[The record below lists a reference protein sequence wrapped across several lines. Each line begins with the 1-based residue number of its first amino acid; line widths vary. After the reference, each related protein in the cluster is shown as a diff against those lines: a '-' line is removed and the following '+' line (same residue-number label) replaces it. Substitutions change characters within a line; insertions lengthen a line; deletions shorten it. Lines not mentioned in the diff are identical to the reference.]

1 MSVKIR
7 LQRHGRKK
15 SAFFH
20 IVVADSRAPRNGK
33 FIEKL
38 GSYNP
43 NTNPATIDLNFDSTL
58 NWVQKGAIPSDTC
71 RAILSYKGVMMKH
84 HLLNGVGKGAHT
96 AEQAEDRFNAWL
108 NEKTEKITTKES
120 TLGDAK
126 QSKRLADLA
135 RETKISQERAAKIAE
150 RNAPIIEVAPVEEAA
165 AEVSAEVTE
174 TVETAVVETPVAE
187 APVEVAAAVEETP
200 VAEAPVE
207 VTEAPEEVKNTA
219 EETPAADAPAEE
231 EAK

>member
-58 NWVQKGAIPSDTC
+58 DWVQKGAIPTDTC

-84 HLLNGVGKGAHT
+84 HLLNGVSKGAHT
-96 AEQAEDRFNAWL
+96 AEQAEERFNAWL
-108 NEKTEKITTKES
+108 GEKTEKISAKES
-120 TLGDAK
+120 SLGDAK

-135 RETKISQERAAKIAE
+135 REAKISQERAAKIAE
-150 RNAPIIEVAPVEEAA
+150 RNAPVIEEAA
-165 AEVSAEVTE
+165 AETPAEETTEVSAEATE
-174 TVETAVVETPVAE
+174 TIENTAVETPVAE
-187 APVEVAAAVEETP
+187 
-200 VAEAPVE
+200 
-207 VTEAPEEVKNTA
+207 VTEAVETA
-219 EETPAADAPAEE
+219 IEETPAADAPAEE

>member
-43 NTNPATIDLNFDSTL
+43 NTNPATIDLNFESTL
-58 NWVQKGAIPSDTC
+58 DWVQKGAVPTDTC

-84 HLLNGVGKGAHT
+84 HLLNGVSKGALT
-96 AEQAEDRFNAWL
+96 AEQAEEKFTAWL
-108 NEKTEKITTKES
+108 GQKSEKISNKENS
-120 TLGDAK
+120 LVEAK
-126 QSKRLADLA
+126 QTKRLADLE
-135 RETKISQERAAKIAE
+135 REAKISQERAAKIAE
-150 RNAPIIEVAPVEEAA
+150 RNAPVVEEAP
-165 AEVSAEVTE
+165 AEEATEETSEADE
-174 TVETAVVETPVAE
+174 TVE
-187 APVEVAAAVEETP
+187 
-200 VAEAPVE
+200 
-207 VTEAPEEVKNTA
+207 NTV

-231 EAK
+231 EAN